1 MTLEN
6 LPMSRLLLL
15 FLMVTSVSARA
26 EFSREYLDQ
35 QPLEVTPANEIS
47 MSYLSLGD
55 PEQPAIVMIMG
66 LGASHVV
73 WGDALVQ
80 GLEASG
86 YRVVLLDN
94 RDTGGSTRFDDWGQ
108 PTVWWQLLKR
118 QMGFEVDAPYTLNDM
133 AADTVAVMDVLEI
146 NNAHIVG
153 ASMGGMI
160 AQVVAAQY
168 PQRTR
173 SLVSIMSTT
182 GSPQLPPPS
191 AEASESLLGVTT
203 DDGAAA
209 ERREAMVAR
218 GFYPQSMGRQ
228 MMAVFKTGDRSDA
241 VATITAP
248 TLVVHGAK
256 DTLLPP
262 PHGAHTAHLI
272 AGSELVVYDS
282 MGHNI
287 PDDVLPKLLQKMTLH
302 MQAADR
308 AAMTR

>member
-1 MTLEN
+1 
-6 LPMSRLLLL
+6 MSRLLLL
-15 FLMVTSVSARA
+15 FLMVTSVSVRA

-55 PEQPAIVMIMG
+55 TEQPAVVMIMG

-133 AADTVAVMDVLEI
+133 AADTVAVMDVLDI

-248 TLVVHGAK
+248 TLVVHGAE
-256 DTLLPP
+256 DALLPP
-262 PHGAHTAHLI
+262 PHGAHTAQLI

>member
-1 MTLEN
+1 
-6 LPMSRLLLL
+6 MSRLLLL
-15 FLMVTSVSARA
+15 FLMVTSVSVRA

-73 WGDALVQ
+73 WGDTLVQ

-133 AADTVAVMDVLEI
+133 AADTVAVMDVLDI

-262 PHGAHTAHLI
+262 PHGAHTAQLI

-287 PDDVLPKLLQKMTLH
+287 PDEVLPKLLQEMTLH
-302 MQAADR
+302 MQEADT
-308 AAMTR
+308 AAMTP

>member
-1 MTLEN
+1 
-6 LPMSRLLLL
+6 
-15 FLMVTSVSARA
+15 
-26 EFSREYLDQ
+26 
-35 QPLEVTPANEIS
+35 

-73 WGDALVQ
+73 WGDTLVQ

-133 AADTVAVMDVLEI
+133 AADTVAVMDVLDI

-203 DDGAAA
+203 DDRAAA

-248 TLVVHGAK
+248 TLVIHGAE
-256 DTLLPP
+256 DILLPP
-262 PHGAHTAHLI
+262 QHGAHTAQLI
-272 AGSELVVYDS
+272 GGSELVVYDS

-287 PDDVLPKLLQKMTLH
+287 PDEVLPKLLQKMTLH
-302 MQAADR
+302 MQEADT

>member
-1 MTLEN
+1 MV
-6 LPMSRLLLL
+6 RLSLFVLL
-15 FLMVTSVSARA
+15 FISVSAWA
-26 EFSREYLDQ
+26 QFSREYLDK
-35 QPLEVTPANEIS
+35 QPLRVTPANEIS

-55 PEQPAIVMIMG
+55 SEQPAIVMIMG

-73 WGDALVQ
+73 WGDAVVQ
-80 GLEASG
+80 GLQASG

-94 RDTGGSTRFDDWGQ
+94 RDTGGSTKFDDWGQ

-118 QMGFEVDAPYTLNDM
+118 QLGFDVDAPYTLNDM

-160 AQVVAAQY
+160 AQVIAAQY
-168 PQRTR
+168 PHRTR
-173 SLVSIMSTT
+173 SLISIMSTT
-182 GSPQLPPPS
+182 GAPQLPPPS
-191 AEASESLLGVTT
+191 AEASDSLLGVSTG
-203 DDGAAA
+203 DGAAA
-209 ERREAMVAR
+209 ERTEAMVAR

-228 MMAVFKTGDRSDA
+228 MMAVFKAGDRSEA
-241 VATITAP
+241 VVTITAP

-262 PHGAHTAHLI
+262 AHGAHTAQLI
-272 AGSELVVYDS
+272 SGSEFVVYDS

-287 PDDVLPKLLQKMTLH
+287 PDDVLPNLLQEMTLH
-302 MQAADR
+302 MQAAD
-308 AAMTR
+308 AVATTP

>member
-1 MTLEN
+1 MA
-6 LPMSRLLLL
+6 RLLWL

-55 PEQPAIVMIMG
+55 PEQPAVVMIMG

-73 WGDALVQ
+73 WGDTLVQ

-133 AADTVAVMDVLEI
+133 AADTVAVMDVLDI

-228 MMAVFKTGDRSDA
+228 MMAVFKAGDRSDA

-262 PHGAHTAHLI
+262 PHGAHTAQLI

-287 PDDVLPKLLQKMTLH
+287 PDDVLPKLLQEMTLH
-302 MQAADR
+302 MKAADT
-308 AAMTR
+308 AAMTP

>member
-1 MTLEN
+1 M
-6 LPMSRLLLL
+6 
-15 FLMVTSVSARA
+15 
-26 EFSREYLDQ
+26 DQ
-35 QPLEVTPANEIS
+35 QPLEVAPANGIS
-47 MSYLSLGD
+47 VAYRSLGN
-55 PEQPAIVMIMG
+55 PEQPAVVMIMG

-133 AADTVAVMDVLEI
+133 AADTVAVMDVLDI

-262 PHGAHTAHLI
+262 PHGAHTAQLI

-287 PDDVLPKLLQKMTLH
+287 PDDVLPKLLQEMTLH
-302 MQAADR
+302 MKAADT
-308 AAMTR
+308 AAMTP

>member
-1 MTLEN
+1 
-6 LPMSRLLLL
+6 MSRLLLL
-15 FLMVTSVSARA
+15 FLMVTSVSAQA

-47 MSYLSLGD
+47 MSYRSLGD
-55 PEQPAIVMIMG
+55 PGQPAIVMIMG

-73 WGDALVQ
+73 WGDTLVQ

-133 AADTVAVMDVLEI
+133 AADTVAVMDVLDI

-182 GSPQLPPPS
+182 GAAQLPPPS
-191 AEASESLLGVTT
+191 AQASDSLLGVTT
-203 DDGAAA
+203 DDEAAA

-228 MMAVFKTGDRSDA
+228 MMAVFKAGDRSDA

-248 TLVVHGAK
+248 TLVVHGAE
-256 DTLLPP
+256 DTLLPL
-262 PHGAHTAHLI
+262 PHGAHTAQLI
-272 AGSELVVYDS
+272 VGSELVVYDS

-302 MQAADR
+302 MQEADT
-308 AAMTR
+308 AAMTP

>member
-1 MTLEN
+1 
-6 LPMSRLLLL
+6 MSRLLWL

-73 WGDALVQ
+73 WGDTLVQ

-133 AADTVAVMDVLEI
+133 AADTVAVMDVLDI

-160 AQVVAAQY
+160 AQVVAARY

-248 TLVVHGAK
+248 TLVVHGAE
-256 DTLLPP
+256 DALLPP
-262 PHGAHTAHLI
+262 PHGAHTAQLI

>member
-1 MTLEN
+1 MF
-6 LPMSRLLLL
+6 RLLLL
-15 FLMVTSVSARA
+15 FFMVTSVSARA

-73 WGDALVQ
+73 WGDTLVQ

-133 AADTVAVMDVLEI
+133 AADTVAVMDVLDI

-203 DDGAAA
+203 DDRAAA

-248 TLVVHGAK
+248 TLVIHGAE
-256 DTLLPP
+256 DILLPP
-262 PHGAHTAHLI
+262 QHGAHTAQLI
-272 AGSELVVYDS
+272 GGSELVVYDS

-287 PDDVLPKLLQKMTLH
+287 PDEVLPKLLQKMTLH
-302 MQAADR
+302 MQKADT
-308 AAMTR
+308 AAMSR

>member
-1 MTLEN
+1 MF
-6 LPMSRLLLL
+6 RLLLL
-15 FLMVTSVSARA
+15 FFMVTSVSARA

-35 QPLEVTPANEIS
+35 QPLQVTPANEIS

-73 WGDALVQ
+73 WGDTLVQ

-133 AADTVAVMDVLEI
+133 AADTVAVMDVLDI

-168 PQRTR
+168 PQRIR

-203 DDGAAA
+203 DDRAAA

-248 TLVVHGAK
+248 TLVIHGAE
-256 DTLLPP
+256 DILLPP
-262 PHGAHTAHLI
+262 QHGAHTAQLI
-272 AGSELVVYDS
+272 GGSELVVYDS

-287 PDDVLPKLLQKMTLH
+287 PDEVLPKLLQKMTLH
-302 MQAADR
+302 MQEADT

>member
-1 MTLEN
+1 
-6 LPMSRLLLL
+6 MSRLLLL

-73 WGDALVQ
+73 WGDTLVQ

-133 AADTVAVMDVLEI
+133 AADTVAVMDVLDI

-203 DDGAAA
+203 DDRAAA

-248 TLVVHGAK
+248 TLVIHGAE
-256 DTLLPP
+256 DILLPP
-262 PHGAHTAHLI
+262 QHGAHTAQLI
-272 AGSELVVYDS
+272 GGSELVVYDS

-287 PDDVLPKLLQKMTLH
+287 PDEVLPKLLQKMTLH
-302 MQAADR
+302 MQKADT
-308 AAMTR
+308 AAMSR

>member
-1 MTLEN
+1 
-6 LPMSRLLLL
+6 MSRLLWL

-73 WGDALVQ
+73 WGDTLVQ

-133 AADTVAVMDVLEI
+133 AADTVAVMDVLDI

-160 AQVVAAQY
+160 AQVVAARH

-262 PHGAHTAHLI
+262 PHGAHTAQLI

>member
-1 MTLEN
+1 MA
-6 LPMSRLLLL
+6 RLLWL

-35 QPLEVTPANEIS
+35 QPLQVTPANEIS

-73 WGDALVQ
+73 WGDTLVQ

-133 AADTVAVMDVLEI
+133 AADTVAVMDVLDI

-203 DDGAAA
+203 DDRAAA

-248 TLVVHGAK
+248 TLVIHGAE
-256 DTLLPP
+256 DILLPP
-262 PHGAHTAHLI
+262 QHGAHTAQLI
-272 AGSELVVYDS
+272 GGSELVVYDS

-287 PDDVLPKLLQKMTLH
+287 PDEVLPKLLQKMTLH
-302 MQAADR
+302 MQEADT

>member
-1 MTLEN
+1 MF
-6 LPMSRLLLL
+6 RLLWL

-35 QPLEVTPANEIS
+35 QPLQVTPANEIS

-73 WGDALVQ
+73 WGDTLVQ

-133 AADTVAVMDVLEI
+133 AADTVAVMDVLDI

-203 DDGAAA
+203 DDRAAA

-248 TLVVHGAK
+248 TLVIHGAE
-256 DTLLPP
+256 DILLPP
-262 PHGAHTAHLI
+262 QHGAHTAQLI
-272 AGSELVVYDS
+272 GGSELVVYDS

-287 PDDVLPKLLQKMTLH
+287 PDEVLPKLLQKMTLH
-302 MQAADR
+302 MQEADT

>member
-1 MTLEN
+1 
-6 LPMSRLLLL
+6 MSRLLLL
-15 FLMVTSVSARA
+15 FLMVTSVSVRA

-55 PEQPAIVMIMG
+55 TEQPAVVMIMG

-73 WGDALVQ
+73 WGDTLVQ

-133 AADTVAVMDVLEI
+133 AADTVAVMDVLDI

-160 AQVVAAQY
+160 AQVVAARY

-248 TLVVHGAK
+248 TLVVHGAE
-256 DTLLPP
+256 DALLPP
-262 PHGAHTAHLI
+262 PHGAHTAQLI

-302 MQAADR
+302 MQAADT

>member
-1 MTLEN
+1 MF
-6 LPMSRLLLL
+6 RLLLL
-15 FLMVTSVSARA
+15 FFMVTSVSARA
-26 EFSREYLDQ
+26 EFSREHLDQ

-73 WGDALVQ
+73 WGDTLVQ

-133 AADTVAVMDVLEI
+133 AADTVAVMDVLDI

-203 DDGAAA
+203 DDRAAA

-248 TLVVHGAK
+248 TLVIHGAE
-256 DTLLPP
+256 DILLPP
-262 PHGAHTAHLI
+262 QHGAHTAQLI
-272 AGSELVVYDS
+272 GGSELVVYDS

-287 PDDVLPKLLQKMTLH
+287 PDEVLPKLLQKMTLH
-302 MQAADR
+302 MQEADT

>member
-1 MTLEN
+1 
-6 LPMSRLLLL
+6 MSRLLLL
-15 FLMVTSVSARA
+15 FLMVTSVSVRA

-55 PEQPAIVMIMG
+55 TEQPAVVMIMG

-73 WGDALVQ
+73 WGDTLVQ

-133 AADTVAVMDVLEI
+133 AADTVAVMDVLDI

-248 TLVVHGAK
+248 TLVVHGAE
-256 DTLLPP
+256 DALLPP
-262 PHGAHTAHLI
+262 PHGAHTAQLI

-302 MQAADR
+302 MQAADT

>member
-1 MTLEN
+1 
-6 LPMSRLLLL
+6 MSRLLWL

-66 LGASHVV
+66 LGASHAV

-133 AADTVAVMDVLEI
+133 AADTVAVMDVLDI

-262 PHGAHTAHLI
+262 PHGAHTAQLI

-287 PDDVLPKLLQKMTLH
+287 PDDVLPKLLQEMTLH
-302 MQAADR
+302 MQEADT
-308 AAMTR
+308 AAMTP

>member
-1 MTLEN
+1 MF
-6 LPMSRLLLL
+6 RLLLL
-15 FLMVTSVSARA
+15 FFMVTSVSARA

-35 QPLEVTPANEIS
+35 QPLQVTPANEIS

-133 AADTVAVMDVLEI
+133 AADTVAVMDVLDI

-203 DDGAAA
+203 DDRAAA

-248 TLVVHGAK
+248 TLVIHGAE
-256 DTLLPP
+256 DILLPP
-262 PHGAHTAHLI
+262 QHGAHTAQLI
-272 AGSELVVYDS
+272 GGSELVVYDS

-287 PDDVLPKLLQKMTLH
+287 PDEVLPKLLQKMTLH
-302 MQAADR
+302 MQEADT

>member
-1 MTLEN
+1 
-6 LPMSRLLLL
+6 MSRLLLL
-15 FLMVTSVSARA
+15 FLMVTSVSVRA

-55 PEQPAIVMIMG
+55 TEQPAVVMIMG

-73 WGDALVQ
+73 WGDTLVQ

-133 AADTVAVMDVLEI
+133 AADTVAVMDVLDI

-160 AQVVAAQY
+160 AQVVAARH

-248 TLVVHGAK
+248 TLVVHGAE
-256 DTLLPP
+256 DALLPP
-262 PHGAHTAHLI
+262 PHGAHTAQLI

-302 MQAADR
+302 MQAADT

>member
-1 MTLEN
+1 
-6 LPMSRLLLL
+6 MSRLLLL

-26 EFSREYLDQ
+26 EFSREHLDQ

-133 AADTVAVMDVLEI
+133 AADTVAVMDVLDI

-248 TLVVHGAK
+248 TLVVHGAE
-256 DTLLPP
+256 DALLPP
-262 PHGAHTAHLI
+262 PHGAHTAQLI

-287 PDDVLPKLLQKMTLH
+287 PDEVLPKLLQKMTLH
-302 MQAADR
+302 MQEADT

>member
-1 MTLEN
+1 
-6 LPMSRLLLL
+6 MSRLLWL

-35 QPLEVTPANEIS
+35 QPLQVTPANEIS

-73 WGDALVQ
+73 WGDTLVQ

-133 AADTVAVMDVLEI
+133 AADTVAVMDVLDI

-203 DDGAAA
+203 DDRAAA

-248 TLVVHGAK
+248 TLVIHGAE
-256 DTLLPP
+256 DILLPP
-262 PHGAHTAHLI
+262 QHGAHTAQLI
-272 AGSELVVYDS
+272 GGSELVVYDS

-287 PDDVLPKLLQKMTLH
+287 PDEVLPKLLQKMTLH
-302 MQAADR
+302 MQEADT

>member
-1 MTLEN
+1 MF
-6 LPMSRLLLL
+6 RLLLL
-15 FLMVTSVSARA
+15 FFMVTSVSARA

-35 QPLEVTPANEIS
+35 QPLQVTPANEIS

-73 WGDALVQ
+73 WGDTLVQ

-133 AADTVAVMDVLEI
+133 AADTVAVMDVLDI

-209 ERREAMVAR
+209 ERSEAMVAR

-228 MMAVFKTGDRSDA
+228 MMAVFKAGDRSDA

-262 PHGAHTAHLI
+262 PHGAHTAQLI

-287 PDDVLPKLLQKMTLH
+287 PDEVLPKLLQKMTLH
-302 MQAADR
+302 MQEADT

>member
-1 MTLEN
+1 
-6 LPMSRLLLL
+6 MSRLLLL
-15 FLMVTSVSARA
+15 LLIVTAVSAQA

-47 MSYLSLGD
+47 MSYRSLGD
-55 PEQPAIVMIMG
+55 PGQPAIVMIMG

-73 WGDALVQ
+73 WGDTLVQ

-133 AADTVAVMDVLEI
+133 AADTVAVMDVLDI

-182 GSPQLPPPS
+182 GAAQLPPPS
-191 AEASESLLGVTT
+191 AQASDSLLGVTT
-203 DDGAAA
+203 DDEAAA

-228 MMAVFKTGDRSDA
+228 MMAVFKAGDRSDA

-248 TLVVHGAK
+248 TLVVHGAE
-256 DTLLPP
+256 DTLLPL
-262 PHGAHTAHLI
+262 PHGAHTAQLI
-272 AGSELVVYDS
+272 VGSELVVYDS

-302 MQAADR
+302 MQEADT
-308 AAMTR
+308 AAMTP

>member
-1 MTLEN
+1 
-6 LPMSRLLLL
+6 MSRLLLL

-26 EFSREYLDQ
+26 EFSREHLDQ

-73 WGDALVQ
+73 WGDTLVQ

-133 AADTVAVMDVLEI
+133 AADTVAVMDVLDI

-203 DDGAAA
+203 DDRAAA

-248 TLVVHGAK
+248 TLVIHGAE
-256 DTLLPP
+256 DILLPP
-262 PHGAHTAHLI
+262 QHGAHTAQLI
-272 AGSELVVYDS
+272 GGSELVVYDS

-287 PDDVLPKLLQKMTLH
+287 PDEVLPKLLQKMTLH
-302 MQAADR
+302 MQKADT
-308 AAMTR
+308 AAMSR

>member
-1 MTLEN
+1 
-6 LPMSRLLLL
+6 MSRLLLL

-55 PEQPAIVMIMG
+55 PEQPAVVMIMG

-73 WGDALVQ
+73 WGDTLVQ

-133 AADTVAVMDVLEI
+133 AADTVAVMDVLDI

-168 PQRTR
+168 PQRIR

-209 ERREAMVAR
+209 ERSEAMVAR

-228 MMAVFKTGDRSDA
+228 MMAVFKAGDRSDA

-302 MQAADR
+302 MQEADR

>member
-1 MTLEN
+1 MF
-6 LPMSRLLLL
+6 RLLLL
-15 FLMVTSVSARA
+15 FYMVTSVSARA

-35 QPLEVTPANEIS
+35 QPLQVTPANEIS

-73 WGDALVQ
+73 WGDTLVQ

-133 AADTVAVMDVLEI
+133 AADTVAVMDVLDI

-203 DDGAAA
+203 DDRAAA

-248 TLVVHGAK
+248 TLVIHGAE
-256 DTLLPP
+256 DILLPP
-262 PHGAHTAHLI
+262 QHGAHTAQLI
-272 AGSELVVYDS
+272 GGSELVVYDS

-287 PDDVLPKLLQKMTLH
+287 PDEVLPKLLQKMTLH
-302 MQAADR
+302 MQEADT

>member
-1 MTLEN
+1 
-6 LPMSRLLLL
+6 MSRLLLL

-118 QMGFEVDAPYTLNDM
+118 QLGFEVDAPYTLNDM

-191 AEASESLLGVTT
+191 AEASGALLGVTT
-203 DDGAAA
+203 DDEAAA

-228 MMAVFKTGDRSDA
+228 MMAVFKAGDRSDA

-248 TLVVHGAK
+248 TLVVHGAE
-256 DTLLPP
+256 DTLLPL
-262 PHGAHTAHLI
+262 PHGAHTAQLI
-272 AGSELVVYDS
+272 VGSELVVYDS

-302 MQAADR
+302 MQEADT
-308 AAMTR
+308 AAMTP

>member
-1 MTLEN
+1 
-6 LPMSRLLLL
+6 MSRLLLL

-133 AADTVAVMDVLEI
+133 AADTVAVMDVLDI

-262 PHGAHTAHLI
+262 PHGAHTAQLI

-287 PDDVLPKLLQKMTLH
+287 PDEVLPKLLQKMTLH
-302 MQAADR
+302 MQAADT

>member
-1 MTLEN
+1 MF
-6 LPMSRLLLL
+6 RLLLL
-15 FLMVTSVSARA
+15 FFMVTSVSARA

-35 QPLEVTPANEIS
+35 QPLQVTPANEIS

-73 WGDALVQ
+73 WGDTLVQ

-133 AADTVAVMDVLEI
+133 AADTVAVMDVLDI

-203 DDGAAA
+203 DDRAAA

-248 TLVVHGAK
+248 TLVVHGAE

-262 PHGAHTAHLI
+262 QHGAHTAQLI
-272 AGSELVVYDS
+272 GGSELVVYDS

-287 PDDVLPKLLQKMTLH
+287 PDEVLPKLLQKMTLH
-302 MQAADR
+302 MQEADT

>member
-1 MTLEN
+1 
-6 LPMSRLLLL
+6 MSRLLWL

-66 LGASHVV
+66 LGASHAV

-133 AADTVAVMDVLEI
+133 AADTVAVMDVLDI
-146 NNAHIVG
+146 NSAHIVG

-191 AEASESLLGVTT
+191 AEAFESLLGVTT

-228 MMAVFKTGDRSDA
+228 LMAVFKTGDRSDA

-262 PHGAHTAHLI
+262 PHGAHTAQLI

-282 MGHNI
+282 MEHNI
-287 PDDVLPKLLQKMTLH
+287 PDDVLPKLLQEMTLH
-302 MQAADR
+302 MKAADT
-308 AAMTR
+308 AAMTP

>member
-1 MTLEN
+1 
-6 LPMSRLLLL
+6 MSRLLLL
-15 FLMVTSVSARA
+15 ALMFTSVSTWA

-35 QPLEVTPANEIS
+35 QPLEVTPANDIS
-47 MSYLSLGD
+47 MSYRSLGD

-73 WGDALVQ
+73 WGDTLVQ

-118 QMGFEVDAPYTLNDM
+118 QLGFEVDAPYTLNDM
-133 AADTVAVMDVLEI
+133 AADTVAVMDVLDI

-191 AEASESLLGVTT
+191 AEASGALLGVTT
-203 DDGAAA
+203 DDEAAA

-262 PHGAHTAHLI
+262 PHGAHTAQLI
-272 AGSELVVYDS
+272 GDSELVVYDS

-302 MQAADR
+302 MQEADT
-308 AAMTR
+308 AAMTP

>member
-1 MTLEN
+1 
-6 LPMSRLLLL
+6 MSRLLLL
-15 FLMVTSVSARA
+15 FLMVTSVSAWA

-35 QPLEVTPANEIS
+35 QPLEVAPANGIS
-47 MSYLSLGD
+47 VAYRSLGN
-55 PEQPAIVMIMG
+55 PEQPAVVMIMG

-133 AADTVAVMDVLEI
+133 AADTVAVMDVLDI

-160 AQVVAAQY
+160 AQVVAARH

-248 TLVVHGAK
+248 TLVVHGAE
-256 DTLLPP
+256 DALLPP
-262 PHGAHTAHLI
+262 PHGAHTAQLI

>member
-1 MTLEN
+1 
-6 LPMSRLLLL
+6 MSRLLWL

-26 EFSREYLDQ
+26 EFGREYLDQ

-55 PEQPAIVMIMG
+55 PEQPAVVMIMG

-168 PQRTR
+168 PQRIR

-248 TLVVHGAK
+248 TLVIHGAE
-256 DTLLPP
+256 DILLPP
-262 PHGAHTAHLI
+262 QHGAHTAQLI
-272 AGSELVVYDS
+272 GGSELVVYDS

-287 PDDVLPKLLQKMTLH
+287 PDEVLPKLLQKMTLH
-302 MQAADR
+302 MQEADT

>member
-1 MTLEN
+1 
-6 LPMSRLLLL
+6 MSRLLLL

-203 DDGAAA
+203 DDRAAA

-248 TLVVHGAK
+248 TLVIHGAE
-256 DTLLPP
+256 DILLPP
-262 PHGAHTAHLI
+262 QHGAHTAQLI
-272 AGSELVVYDS
+272 GGSELVVYDS

-287 PDDVLPKLLQKMTLH
+287 PDEVLPKLLQKMTLH
-302 MQAADR
+302 MQKADT
-308 AAMTR
+308 AAMSR

>member
-1 MTLEN
+1 
-6 LPMSRLLLL
+6 MSRLLLL
-15 FLMVTSVSARA
+15 FLIVTAVSAQA

-47 MSYLSLGD
+47 MSYRSLGD
-55 PEQPAIVMIMG
+55 PGQPAIVMIMG

-73 WGDALVQ
+73 WGDTLVQ

-133 AADTVAVMDVLEI
+133 AADTVAVMDVLDI

-168 PQRTR
+168 PERTR

-182 GSPQLPPPS
+182 GAAQLPPPS
-191 AEASESLLGVTT
+191 AEASDSLLGVTT
-203 DDGAAA
+203 DDEAAA

-228 MMAVFKTGDRSDA
+228 MMAVFKAGDRSDA

-262 PHGAHTAHLI
+262 PHGAHTAQLI
-272 AGSELVVYDS
+272 VGSELVVYDS

-302 MQAADR
+302 MQEADT
-308 AAMTR
+308 AAMTP